1 MLDYNMNNNN
11 SGFLVVLAWFNAGLG
26 YLFTEPVLSS
36 IAYCFSIAGSCVYI
50 YSSFKKDKSNEKNS

>member
-11 SGFLVVLAWFNAGLG
+11 SGFLVIVAWFNAGLG
-26 YLFTEPVLSS
+26 YLFSEPVIST

-50 YSSFKKDKSNEKNS
+50 YSHLKKNKSNEKNT

>member
-1 MLDYNMNNNN
+1 MQNNN

-26 YLFTEPVLSS
+26 YLFSEPVIST

-50 YSSFKKDKSNEKNS
+50 YSHIKQNKSNEKDT

>member
-26 YLFTEPVLSS
+26 YLFSEPVIST

-50 YSSFKKDKSNEKNS
+50 YSHIKQNKSNEKNF